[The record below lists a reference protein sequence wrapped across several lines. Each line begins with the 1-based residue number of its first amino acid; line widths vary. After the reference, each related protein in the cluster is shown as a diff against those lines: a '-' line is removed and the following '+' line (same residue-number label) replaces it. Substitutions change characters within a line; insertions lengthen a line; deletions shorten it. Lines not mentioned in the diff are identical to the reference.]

1 MKVKNIKSF
10 IEFYKNLEITTS
22 ITNTTRDGATA
33 SLRRTFELKINQ
45 KKFQFLKNIIKISQN
60 KKN

>member
-22 ITNTTRDGATA
+22 ITNTTRDRATT
-33 SLRRTFELKINQ
+33 SLHKHLRKNKS
-45 KKFQFLKNIIKISQN
+45 KKFQFLKNLIKISQN

>member
-22 ITNTTRDGATA
+22 ITNTTRDGNTA
-33 SLRRTFELKINQ
+33 SLYQDLAKNKLK
-45 KKFQFLKNIIKISQN
+45 KVQFLKNIIKISQN